1 MRNISFSPQI
11 PCPALAKAP
20 AKQSTANFSVPQL
33 FCWAA
38 NAPRGRGYQRGDILR
53 WIWANGEL
61 SRRCVRCLTVMVEAV
76 PRLVVSVLRPGLLGL
91 EHGDDVGGGLVLPVF
106 RIYMICDHF
115 VVWMGDRPRFYLTRK
130 AVFWL
135 QQCCGSGGSSVMA
148 SPCSEVYCFSLHG

>member
-20 AKQSTANFSVPQL
+20 AKQSTASFSVPQL

-115 VVWMGDRPRFYLTRK
+115 VVLDG
-130 AVFWL
+130 
-135 QQCCGSGGSSVMA
+135 
-148 SPCSEVYCFSLHG
+148 